1 MGINSRSTK
10 ATPLKEA
17 IDEFLKSFKLTQKY
31 NETYVIAYWEQIMG
45 KSIATRTEKIFVKNG
60 VLYLKISSAPLR
72 SELLMAKSKMIKLL
86 NQEMQN
92 ELIKEVVFI

>member
-31 NETYVIAYWEQIMG
+31 NETYVIAHWEQIMG